1 MQALE
6 RPWFDIMRYNGIPPA
21 WSMALDPRDAKLETI
36 ERSLKLKDLKVLQL
50 YAGGVH
56 IHTEG

>member
-1 MQALE
+1 
-6 RPWFDIMRYNGIPPA
+6 
-21 WSMALDPRDAKLETI
+21 MALDPRDAKLETI